1 MRPGAF
7 VCGKMRA
14 MAPSARKQKS
24 RLTFWK
30 VGRWII
36 LCGLVVVIFLMLKK
50 PPAVA
55 EAMAPEA
62 VKQHSDEVQTKLAD
76 LEQAHQRGE
85 ASEARFSSEEIN
97 AVFQHGQ
104 NEPAGAS
111 AAQPTPTGGSEQNA
125 ATPEQAPE
133 INTTRVAFAGDHATG
148 QFVVRGPGGKDIYLT
163 ISGKIKAVNG
173 YAGFEFTEGKI
184 GDMPVPISL
193 LNARLQEKLEEP
205 ETRLKLKL
213 PDFVADIRV
222 ENGQL
227 VMVEK

>member
-1 MRPGAF
+1 MP
-7 VCGKMRA
+7 A
-14 MAPSARKQKS
+14 MATSVPQQKS
-24 RLTFWK
+24 GLTLWK
-30 VGRWII
+30 ASRWII
-36 LCGLVVVIFLMLKK
+36 LGGMAVTLFLLLKK

-55 EAMAPEA
+55 DAIAPEA
-62 VKQHSDEVQTKLAD
+62 ARQRSDEFQTKLAG

-85 ASEARFSSEEIN
+85 TAEARFSSEEIN
-97 AVFQHGQ
+97 AAFQRGP
-104 NEPAGAS
+104 NEPAAASGAT
-111 AAQPTPTGGSEQNA
+111 QPTPAGGSEQNPA
-125 ATPEQAPE
+125 IPGQAPE
-133 INTTRVAFAGDHATG
+133 ISTTQVAFAGDHATG

-173 YAGFEFTEGKI
+173 YASFEFTDGKI

-193 LNARLQEKLEEP
+193 FNARLQEKLQEP
-205 ETRLKLKL
+205 ETRPKLKL